1 MVFIMEIKDSAL
13 KQVLQEYHDILKDD
27 FSKYEMSVIKE
38 LYLDNDSDIDANL
51 IDLKNF
57 TYLEKVG
64 IRDIFVNREM
74 LNNICKLKNLRRI
87 SFYNCNISDLRIL
100 TEANICELVI
110 DGCVFDD
117 IVVLN
122 NMDCL
127 EDLYLDNNEVVD
139 LKDLVIIRR
148 LKKLSLSN
156 VKIVNSEQFIYMN
169 EIESLRIDGTGVKD
183 ITPLLSMDKLKLLVI
198 DKEQA
203 IYNKKYIN
211 EFKDKGIS
219 VVDPS
224 NRDVVIY
231 YG

>member
-1 MVFIMEIKDSAL
+1 MEIKDSAL
-13 KQVLQEYHDILKDD
+13 KQVLQEYHDTLKDD

-51 IDLKNF
+51 IDLKDF
-57 TYLEKVG
+57 TYLEKVV

-87 SFYNCNISDLRIL
+87 SFYNCNISDLKIL

-110 DGCVFDD
+110 DGCVFED

-127 EDLYLDNNEVVD
+127 EDLYLDNNEVVY

-156 VKIVNSEQFIYMN
+156 VKIVNPEQFIYMN
-169 EIESLRIDGTGVKD
+169 EIESLRVDGTGVKD

-203 IYNKKYIN
+203 IYNKNYIS

>member
-1 MVFIMEIKDSAL
+1 MEIKDSAL
-13 KQVLQEYHDILKDD
+13 KQVLQEYHDTLKDD

-38 LYLDNDSDIDANL
+38 LYLDNDSDIDTNL

-57 TYLEKVG
+57 TYLEKVV

-127 EDLYLDNNEVVD
+127 EDLYLDNNEVFD

-169 EIESLRIDGTGVKD
+169 EIEFLRIDGTGVKD

>member
-1 MVFIMEIKDSAL
+1 MEIKDSAL

-27 FSKYEMSVIKE
+27 FSKYEMSIIKE

-57 TYLEKVG
+57 TYLEKVV

-110 DGCVFDD
+110 DGCIFDD

-156 VKIVNSEQFIYMN
+156 VKIVSPEQFIYMN